1 MTSPIAKALRERGYD
16 DRTILRTLAL
26 WRVLYNLDEVC
37 LGTHPRSVWIMPAV
51 VTALV
56 TRWGMC
62 SDGPMSP
69 VEVPPCAP

>member
-1 MTSPIAKALRERGYD
+1 MTSPLAKALRKLGYD

-26 WRVLYNLDEVC
+26 WRERYNLDEVC
-37 LGTHPRSVWIMPAV
+37 RGASPYAVWINPGV
-51 VTALV
+51 VSLLV
-56 TRWGMC
+56 NRWGMC

>member
-1 MTSPIAKALRERGYD
+1 MTSPLAKALRKRGYD